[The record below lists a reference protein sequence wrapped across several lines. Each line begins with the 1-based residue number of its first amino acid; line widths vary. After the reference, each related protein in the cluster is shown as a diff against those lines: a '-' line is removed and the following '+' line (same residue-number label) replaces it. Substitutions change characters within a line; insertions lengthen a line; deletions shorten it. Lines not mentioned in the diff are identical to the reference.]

1 MVGRTVYI
9 SPLQA
14 DSMLN
19 QANLFKKLLQ
29 ECGYEGVFKST
40 ITVEDLD
47 KDDVAGAIW
56 FQLAS
61 INFIGD
67 AIVPYILGRKPKV
80 LYVTCEGVLTKGNV
94 VHSNIKRCEFVAVSN
109 FVKECLQSVGLKVRK
124 VVHHAIDWKLCGQ
137 VHEKNLIQRRQI
149 QQYAK
154 DRVKFIVVARDD
166 PRKNLKGLAE
176 AMKILNKKGYEK
188 DYVVFLI
195 SDESAKQKFHG
206 INNAVFIKSFGGSAH
221 EFVLGYI
228 ACCDYLIHPAYSEG
242 FGLPVLE
249 ANAVGIPAIHCFPPN
264 TLVATADGF
273 KPIENIKIGDLV
285 LTHKGRFRKV
295 TKVYRRYYKGKLIG
309 VKPKAIN
316 RTIWMT
322 PEHPVLATVKSK
334 KANAKKTLWNGS
346 KDKWLRLC
354 SKKTMRW
361 VEAKDL
367 TYRDVLVVPR
377 VKDSE
382 VVIDVTKYVSDYVKV
397 GDKLYAKGSNQFGVN
412 FIKPRAYEL
421 PATINPSDEWL
432 RFFGYYLAEGCKC
445 KTDVQLCLSMKDK
458 AIIGDIVKQFEHAR
472 VKIRSSNDVRVFI
485 AGRLLSDFL
494 TNLFGHGARNKQI
507 PLFLLQLPKERLR
520 HLFKALILGDGCV
533 STYKEKYKAIRYTTV
548 SDKLALSL
556 FLLSVKLGHPMT
568 ITWDYK
574 GRRGHQLS
582 CSTYNT
588 EFEDGYKG
596 RREYVLDED
605 YLYLPIKEI
614 TEKEYEG
621 YVYNLEV
628 EEDNSYVVE
637 GIVVHNCD
645 FPPLNEFT
653 SPDFNFMF
661 NYIDKQAV
669 KCNIYQ
675 YWLFHIFTPDM
686 LAEMISYAIDVY
698 KNSKDE
704 YQEYCTKARE
714 HTKNWDY
721 HVKYVELMKELNL
734 VIPRDLIDYIKHGL
748 EWITEIR

>member
-40 ITVEDLD
+40 ITVEDLN

-80 LYVTCEGVLTKGNV
+80 LYVTIEGVLTKGNV

-124 VVHHAIDWKLCGQ
+124 VVHHAIDWKLCGAI
-137 VHEKNLIQRRQI
+137 HKRNLIQRRQI

-195 SDESAKQKFHG
+195 SDESAKQKFQG
-206 INNAVFIKSFGGSAH
+206 INNAVFIKGFGGSAH
-221 EFVLGYI
+221 EFVLGYM
-228 ACCDYLIHPAYSEG
+228 ACCDYLIHPA
-242 FGLPVLE
+242 FCLPPDTK
-249 ANAVGIPAIHCFPPN
+249 IICY
-264 TLVATADGF
+264 DGV
-273 KPIENIKIGDLV
+273 KPISEVKEGDLV
-285 LTHKGRFRKV
+285 LTHKGRFRRV
-295 TKVYRRYYKGKLIG
+295 TRVFKRYYKGELIG
-309 VKPKAIN
+309 IKPVKMD
-316 RTIWMT
+316 RWIWMT
-322 PEHPVLATVKSK
+322 PEHPILAIKKPWCWSKRKLANEILSKIQPFWIMAKDITKKHAVIVPKVKDDDISINTYKLLKDTSK
-334 KANAKKTLWNGS
+334 KLVL
-346 KDKWLRLC
+346 KDDMVY
-354 SKKTMRW
+354 T
-361 VEAKDL
+361 
-367 TYRDVLVVPR
+367 
-377 VKDSE
+377 
-382 VVIDVTKYVSDYVKV
+382 VSR
-397 GDKLYAKGSNQFGVN
+397 NQFGAT
-412 FIKPRAYEL
+412 FIHPNVKPI
-421 PATINPSDEWL
+421 PATINPSNEFL
-432 RFFGYYLAEGCKC
+432 ELSGYYIAEGCSDENGIAIC
-445 KTDVQLCLSMKDK
+445 FSQLEKDK
-458 AIIGDIVKQFEHAR
+458 IERALELISKFGMKPRLTLSTRNRAIQWGT
-472 VKIRSSNDVRVFI
+472 
-485 AGRLLSDFL
+485 GRLWGL
-494 TNLFGHGARNKQI
+494 LFGRLYGRKAHEKRV
-507 PLFLLQLPKERLR
+507 PPFLLQLPKDKLEI
-520 HLFKALILGDGCV
+520 LFKAMFEGDG
-533 STYKEKYKAIRYTTV
+533 YIDKHNYHYYNTV
-548 SDKLALSL
+548 SEELALET
-556 FLLSVKLGHPMT
+556 FLLLIKLGYLPSFYDET
-568 ITWDYK
+568 
-574 GRRGHQLS
+574 
-582 CSTYNT
+582 NT
-588 EFEDGYKG
+588 NHGYKVG
-596 RREYVLDED
+596 FSKNERFTRAKQNEQYMF
-605 YLYLPIKEI
+605 LPIEEI
-614 TEKEYEG
+614 KVKPYEG

-628 EEDNSYVVE
+628 EEDNSYVAE
-637 GIVVHNCD
+637 CIAVHNCEGFGLPVLEAMAVGRPCIHAD
-645 FPPLNEFT
+645 YPPLNEFT

-661 NYIDKQAV
+661 NYVDKQAV

-721 HVKYVELMKELNL
+721 HIKYVELMKELNL
-734 VIPRDLIDYIKHGL
+734 VIPRELIDYVKHGL